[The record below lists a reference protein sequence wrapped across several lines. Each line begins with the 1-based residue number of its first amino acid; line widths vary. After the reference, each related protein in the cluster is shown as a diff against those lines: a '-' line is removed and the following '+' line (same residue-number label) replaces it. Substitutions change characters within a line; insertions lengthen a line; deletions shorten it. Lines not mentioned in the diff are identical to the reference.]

1 MKKYVVLFLCFLLF
15 ATGCGNTKTTTTP
28 EDKSAYEVTDYQ
40 GTKIKLAHKPQRII
54 TDSFGLDEIVLE
66 LVPAEKLVAVNY
78 LDKDPAISFIAE
90 ETKNIKTTLKNY
102 GIEEIVSLHPDLF
115 IASTWTDAGK
125 IQALRRLNIPVVVC
139 RGPISVKEV
148 KANVSLVAA
157 ALGEKSRGKN
167 INEQVDVELAKI
179 AAVLK
184 NQHKPKPVVLLVSLM
199 SSYGGTGSLYD
210 ALCQQAG
217 LINGIAKVGIKNGE
231 FLAKELVVQANPD
244 LFILSAPSQS
254 DEKQYAQYKK
264 QFMSDPAL
272 QSLPGIKN
280 VAVLPDRY
288 IYCSSQNIVYG
299 IKVLTNK
306 GYDQELLPVQQEP
319 CIKGY

>member
-1 MKKYVVLFLCFLLF
+1 MKKYVVLFLCFLF
-15 ATGCGNTKTTTTP
+15 FVTGCGNTKEIKTP

-54 TDSFGLDEIVLE
+54 TDSFGLDEIVLG
-66 LVPAEKLVAVNY
+66 LVPAEKLAAVNY
-78 LDKDPAISFIAE
+78 LDKDPAISFIAG
-90 ETKNIKTTLKNY
+90 ETKNIKHTLKNY
-102 GIEEIVSLHPDLF
+102 GTEEILSLHPDMF
-115 IASTWTDAGK
+115 IASTWTDTAK
-125 IQALRRLNIPVVVC
+125 IQALRQMNIPVVVC
-139 RGPISVKEV
+139 RGPASVKEV

-157 ALGEKSRGKN
+157 ALGEKDRGKN
-167 INEQVDVELAKI
+167 INEQVDAELAKI
-179 AAVLK
+179 AEVLK
-184 NQHKPKPVVLLVSLM
+184 KQHKHQPIVLLVSLM

-210 ALCQQAG
+210 ALCRQAG
-217 LINGIAKVGIKNGE
+217 LVNGIAKVGIRNGE

-254 DEKQYAQYKK
+254 DEKQYAQYRK

-299 IKVLTNK
+299 IKALANK
-306 GYDQELLPVQQEP
+306 GYGQELFPMNHEI